1 MATLPSIPKLPSTI
15 QLPGS
20 VIDAATKA
28 ANAAKAAAE
37 AAVPSFGSLMD
48 AAKASVST
56 TAASIGGG
64 GLFKDA
70 SAAVA
75 SVAAS
80 FGIGGDNPNTEA
92 FEAYKKQVAD
102 VQKNAMIDM
111 AIAKAALSQKVKE
124 ATAAGQTIGAGAIS
138 GALDATKSLQ
148 NFQANLT
155 NPAALAA
162 DAVATAAAKAEAIT
176 ALKANTMLA
185 MLSKPLPTTLAG
197 AVGSNMNP
205 ALVNNLTKFNIIK
218 AQETSATQPVAGQR
232 TPSSSTRPNVGSIS
246 ASLDSPTAPPITQPP
261 VDRRVYTAQVAAY
274 ETKKDNSKV
283 AYLAHLGLTWSKG
296 QPDFTKAER
305 DAALLVEL
313 DKVYDAQVGRTG
325 ANDDRKS
332 ASAIKKAKPPADRTP
347 EETALID
354 KVETEKKIFYTKA
367 WWTKKGELYDTYDKY
382 YENYKIVYDCW
393 INNGDRF
400 SLPAAVEKELAA
412 S

>member
-20 VIDAATKA
+20 IIDAATKA

-37 AAVPSFGSLMD
+37 AAVPSFSSLMD
-48 AAKASVST
+48 AAKASVSI
-56 TAASIGGG
+56 TAANIGGGG

-70 SAAVA
+70 SAAVE

-102 VQKNAMIDM
+102 VQKNAVIDM

-162 DAVATAAAKAEAIT
+162 DAAATAAAKAEAIN

-205 ALVNNLTKFNIIK
+205 ALVNNLTKFNVIK
-218 AQETSATQPVAGQR
+218 AQETSATQPIPGQR
-232 TPSSSTRPNVGSIS
+232 PPSSSIRPTAGSVS
-246 ASLDSPTAPPITQPP
+246 ASLDSPVAPPITQPP
-261 VDRRVYTAQVAAY
+261 VDKRVFTAQVAAY
-274 ETKKDNSKV
+274 ETKKDNAKT

-305 DAALLVEL
+305 DAAFTA
-313 DKVYDAQVGRTG
+313 KVDSLYDGVIGRPG
-325 ANDDRKS
+325 ANADRIAAIAIAKS
-332 ASAIKKAKPPADRTP
+332 KTKEERTP
-347 EETALID
+347 EEQAFITKIRPENKMWTD
-354 KVETEKKIFYTKA
+354 GEWNVKKE
-367 WWTKKGELYDTYDKY
+367 ELYKTYSDY
-382 YENYKIVYDCW
+382 FDNYKLVYDCW
-393 INNGDRF
+393 LNNGDRF
-400 SLPAAVEKELAA
+400 SLPAAVEKELR
-412 S
+412 